1 MRSSLKEKRKRE
13 QGIFQTLSQSW
24 EKAPKMKQNDCKL
37 NKAHRVTFVTGLE
50 TADTSPFLTSVL
62 SDRYVFYTCHL
73 I

>member
-13 QGIFQTLSQSW
+13 QSIFQTLQQSW
-24 EKAPKMKQNDCKL
+24 EKAPKMKQNDYKL

-50 TADTSPFLTSVL
+50 IADMFPFLTSVL
-62 SDRYVFYTCHL
+62 NDRYMFYTCYL